1 MGGGILLQK
10 KTGLLQLEFIWHL
23 ILLCTIASLAS
34 CDQIL
39 EIIAAAFGY
48 WNDVID
54 CVRIHSAP
62 VTFPQVSLQYTQSNL
77 FPMRAVGFT
86 L

>member
-39 EIIAAAFGY
+39 KIIAATLGY

-54 CVRIHSAP
+54 CVGIHTAP
-62 VTFPQVSLQYTQSNL
+62 ITFPQIPLKDT
-77 FPMRAVGFT
+77 
-86 L
+86 